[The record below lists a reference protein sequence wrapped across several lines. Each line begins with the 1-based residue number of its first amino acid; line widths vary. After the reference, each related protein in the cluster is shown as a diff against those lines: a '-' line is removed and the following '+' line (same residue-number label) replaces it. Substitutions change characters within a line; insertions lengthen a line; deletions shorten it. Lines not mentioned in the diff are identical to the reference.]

1 MAKYVITKVNKSS
14 RRTKVAKERVEVKL
28 WPLLV
33 CFFLAFCLWLYIAG
47 EDIRREAQQHSETA
61 DGYSHVG
68 SGADAPLRDLVSPG
82 QDGQGAVSGQDS
94 TLPGASS

>member
-47 EDIRREAQQHSETA
+47 EDIRREAQQHTDPA
-61 DGYSHVG
+61 DGYAHVESTDDALFYDLSSHGEGVR
-68 SGADAPLRDLVSPG
+68 STADRG
-82 QDGQGAVSGQDS
+82 ICF
-94 TLPGASS
+94 